1 MTTIIEILRNVVG
14 LFLDDEFLAIAVL
27 VVVAMTSFLI
37 LGLGA
42 QPWLACG
49 SLLFGNVV
57 VLIFGVLGT
66 ARQSASRDM

>member
-27 VVVAMTSFLI
+27 VIVAVTAFLV

-42 QPWLACG
+42 QPSLAG
-49 SLLFGNVV
+49 GFLLFGNIV
-57 VLIFGVLGT
+57 VLIFGVVRT
-66 ARQSASRDM
+66 ARQSARR